1 MRKLIFSFLLILI
14 GSTPLFSQKVF
25 NKNYLFGEDKKLVA
39 FVPIIQNDFK
49 KNDEII
55 NDILKDTLNLAYL
68 DVSNLR
74 TNLTPELLDILKKV
88 AVKDYKTKDLKEFP
102 NLKTIINVSE
112 IEYIKN
118 EKQNPEKELS
128 DLDLEISDFL
138 QKEILIHKSKVPLT
152 LIHRSSFIEDVT
164 QNVFLIMKKYKNT
177 KSRPIT
183 NGAIKKH
190 IHRLIRDDDKLNKL
204 IIQIL
209 K

>member
-55 NDILKDTLNLAYL
+55 NDILKDTLNLTYL

-118 EKQNPEKELS
+118 KFLNADLLIFPIVFNVSQQGGMTFGSSKFRLYDLNSGEFIHQFSEKTNVNISGDAGMEMMTTFLLISEKS
-128 DLDLEISDFL
+128 DLLDKIS
-138 QKEILIHKSKVPLT
+138 
-152 LIHRSSFIEDVT
+152 
-164 QNVFLIMKKYKNT
+164 NKK
-177 KSRPIT
+177 
-183 NGAIKKH
+183 
-190 IHRLIRDDDKLNKL
+190 
-204 IIQIL
+204 
-209 K
+209 